1 MERSYQLA
9 ADAVLLIHAG
19 IVLFILFG
27 LVLVCVGGIRGW
39 AWIGNRWFRLAHLAG
54 IIIVVFQAW
63 LGIYCPLTILEM
75 WLRQQAQLASYQ
87 ESFIQFWV
95 QRLLYHDVPLWVFAI
110 AYTIFGALV
119 MIAWFRFP
127 PNLKVK

>member
-1 MERSYQLA
+1 MTRSYQFA

-19 IVLFILFG
+19 IVVFILFG
-27 LVLVCVGGIRGW
+27 LVLILVGGLKGW
-39 AWIGNRWFRLAHLAG
+39 AWIGNKWFRLTHLAG
-54 IIIVVFQAW
+54 IMIVVFQAW

-75 WLRQQAQLASYQ
+75 WLRQQAQSASYQ

-95 QRLLYHDVPLWVFAI
+95 QRLLYYDVPLSAFAV

-119 MIAWFRFP
+119 VMCWFRFP
-127 PNLKVK
+127 PNHRPK

>member
-27 LVLVCVGGIRGW
+27 LVLVCVGGIRGR

-75 WLRQQAQLASYQ
+75 WLRQQAQSASYQ

>member
-75 WLRQQAQLASYQ
+75 WLRQQAQSASYQ

-95 QRLLYHDVPLWVFAI
+95 QRLLYYDVPLWVFPI

>member
-19 IVLFILFG
+19 IVLLILSG

-75 WLRQQAQLASYQ
+75 WLRQQAQSASYQ

-95 QRLLYHDVPLWVFAI
+95 QRLLYYDVPLWVLPI

>member
-1 MERSYQLA
+1 MARSYQFA

-19 IVLFILFG
+19 IVAFIVFG
-27 LVLVCVGGIRGW
+27 LILILVGGIKGW
-39 AWIGNRWFRLAHLAG
+39 AWTGNKWFRLAHLAG

-75 WLRQQAQLASYQ
+75 WLRQQAQTASYQ

-95 QRLLYHDVPLWVFAI
+95 QRLLYYDVPLWMFAV

-119 MIAWFRFP
+119 VMAWFRFP
-127 PNLKVK
+127 PNHRMK